1 MDEQGLRSLMD
12 QVRTRTLPRRQFIAG
27 MVGVGLTVPMASGLL
42 LHAGTQV
49 TAYKPTRRGGGGTV
63 RIIRSDG
70 ATLLN
75 PHFATG
81 LKDGF
86 ASRIFDEP
94 LAERDADGNLI
105 AVLAAAI
112 PSRENGGLAS
122 DGQTVT

>member
-1 MDEQGLRSLMD
+1 MRGCDGGSP
-12 QVRTRTLPRRQFIAG
+12 RTTDHLWTDGGRQA
-27 MVGVGLTVPMASGLL
+27 
-42 LHAGTQV
+42 H
-49 TAYKPTRRGGGGTV
+49 TRRGGGGTV

-105 AVLAAAI
+105 VVLAAAI

-122 DGQTVT
+122 DSQTVT